1 MPVLDRLGRV
11 LKQATEKISAC
22 CRYARP
28 VGPPN
33 DPEPLDDFE
42 LGIYVG
48 EVSDQVELAELSFCQ
63 LDDALRNPGGHSS
76 PDGFRSSPAAPRVGG
91 HAFETALAYAA
102 LQDPDGSELSVGQEQ
117 ARKRALMRG
126 KTLRSV
132 LGDLKAPSPLEE
144 RRVRNSFEHFDERLD
159 QFLDESRSRGR
170 IVADQNIGPIANMII
185 TNTGPPRYLRH
196 IDPSTGTVLVLEGS
210 QEW

>member
-1 MPVLDRLGRV
+1 MLSKLLWP
-11 LKQATEKISAC
+11 T
-22 CRYARP
+22 
-28 VGPPN
+28 PP
-33 DPEPLDDFE
+33 
-42 LGIYVG
+42 
-48 EVSDQVELAELSFCQ
+48 S
-63 LDDALRNPGGHSS
+63 RN
-76 PDGFRSSPAAPRVGG
+76 
-91 HAFETALAYAA
+91 
-102 LQDPDGSELSVGQEQ
+102 PDGSELSVGQEQ

-132 LGDLKAPSPLEE
+132 LGDLKAPSPLEK

-196 IDPSTGTVLVLEGS
+196 IDPSTGTVLVLEES
-210 QEW
+210 QEIGELVTAIRDVGERAKAATEALWQARRAASLREAEGGPEGRP